1 MNKKKR
7 GAEVEVV
14 LPESFDDVIDLI
26 ERLKLREG
34 VIVDFEGIPPHLSQR
49 MLDFLSGAVFA
60 LGGSVNRIKK
70 KTYILVPRGV
80 RIKTVAVR

>member
-1 MNKKKR
+1 MSRKNR
-7 GAEVEVV
+7 GTEVEVV
-14 LPESFDDVIDLI
+14 LPKSFDDILDLI
-26 ERLKLREG
+26 ERLKSREG

-60 LGGSVNRIKK
+60 LGGSINRIKK

>member
-1 MNKKKR
+1 MKNKGFGKE
-7 GAEVEVV
+7 AEVVI
-14 LPESFDDVIDLI
+14 PKSFDDVTDLI

-60 LGGSVNRIKK
+60 LGGAINRIKK
-70 KTYILVPRGV
+70 KTYILVPHGV
-80 RIKTVAVR
+80 RIKAVRVR